1 MRKIILLFLAL
12 FGILLT
18 GCSDRESNASQEKET
33 INLTISAASSL
44 QNVLEE
50 LAAEY
55 KNQNP
60 KTVLRF
66 NFGASGSLA
75 QQIEQGA
82 PVDLFISAS
91 EEKFEQLEEKKLID
105 EGKSLVGN
113 ELVLITPLQ
122 NSLNM
127 TGFDSLTNNKLE
139 KIAIGTPST
148 VPAGVY
154 GKQVLQHFSLWDK
167 VEKKVVYAKDVSQV
181 LTYVETE
188 NVQAGIVYK
197 TDALSSKKVKII
209 ETAPSSSHDE
219 IIYPIG
225 IVNGTEYPKEAKDFY
240 HYIQNEE
247 VKDIWE
253 KYGFTLLR

>member
-1 MRKIILLFLAL
+1 MKKILLLFLVCECL
-12 FGILLT
+12 IT
-18 GCSDRESNASQEKET
+18 GCANGESQGSDKKERVE
-33 INLTISAASSL
+33 LTISAAASL

-50 LAAEY
+50 LGEEY
-55 KNQNP
+55 TNQNP
-60 KTVLRF
+60 KVELRF

-91 EEKFEQLEEKKLID
+91 EEKFDQLNENKLID
-105 EGKSLVGN
+105 EGKPLVGN
-113 ELVLITPLQ
+113 ELVLITPIE
-122 NSLNM
+122 NPLNL
-127 TGFDSLTNNKLE
+127 TGFEDVINKKVE
-139 KIAIGTPST
+139 IIALGTPST

-154 GKQVLQHFSLWDK
+154 GKQVLQHFNLWEQ

-197 TDALSSKKVKII
+197 TDALSSKKVKMI
-209 ETAPSSSHDE
+209 EIAPTASHDE

-225 IVNGTEYPKEAKDFY
+225 LLKGTENHEEAKDFY
-240 HYIQNEE
+240 LYLQNGE
-247 VKDIWE
+247 VKDIWG
-253 KYGFTLLR
+253 KYGFTLIQ